1 MCTYVCVPR
10 VYDHDGSA
18 DLEFNVRGSCRKV
31 VAKKLEGGT
40 AEMTSVLY
48 YYPACG
54 RANQLRLALAEA
66 GIAWKD
72 EYPQGFPPTA
82 EEVANWTSIGGNLT
96 TNVPMLKTADGS
108 MRARVCGG

>member
-1 MCTYVCVPR
+1 M
-10 VYDHDGSA
+10 A
-18 DLEFNVRGSCRKV
+18 
-31 VAKKLEGGT
+31 A
-40 AEMTSVLY
+40 VLY

-72 EYPQGFPPTA
+72 EYPAGFPPTP

-108 MRARVCGG
+108 VRARVCGG